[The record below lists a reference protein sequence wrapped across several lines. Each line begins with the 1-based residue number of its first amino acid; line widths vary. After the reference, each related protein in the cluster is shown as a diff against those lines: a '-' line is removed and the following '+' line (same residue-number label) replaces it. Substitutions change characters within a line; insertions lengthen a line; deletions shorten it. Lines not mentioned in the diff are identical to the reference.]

1 LELGLPEF
9 NVNFFGRLTY
19 FFKETVSVNIDN
31 IYGIHHKMLDEKVL
45 LAYKGDFNHGIVN
58 ILLTNAKSQM
68 EGLGLELA
76 TRKKLY
82 NIMVECLEN
91 INRYA
96 GEGTFEN
103 DLLKNFPL
111 FLLGMSESGY
121 YVTIGNLIRG
131 EDKELLKIQLDDVS
145 KLSQSELKEKYRD
158 VIMDAKITEGG
169 GAGLGII
176 DMAIKSENRL
186 EYTFNDVKDDISF
199 FILEIKI

>member
-1 LELGLPEF
+1 M
-9 NVNFFGRLTY
+9 T
-19 FFKETVSVNIDN
+19 VNIDN
-31 IYGIHHKMLDEKVL
+31 IYGIHHKMLDKKIL

-58 ILLTNAKSQM
+58 ALLTNAKSQM

-96 GEGTFEN
+96 GEGAFETR
-103 DLLKNFPL
+103 LLKNFPL

-121 YVTIGNLIRG
+121 YITVGNLIK
-131 EDKELLKIQLDDVS
+131 EQDKEDLKIQLDDVN
-145 KLSQSELKEKYRD
+145 KLNRDELKEKYRGAILKAE
-158 VIMDAKITEGG
+158 VTEGS

-176 DMAIKSENRL
+176 DMAIKSDNRL

-199 FILEIKI
+199 FILEIKV

>member
-1 LELGLPEF
+1 M
-9 NVNFFGRLTY
+9 
-19 FFKETVSVNIDN
+19 SVNIDN
-31 IYGIHHKMLDEKVL
+31 IFGIHHKLLDTKIL

-58 ILLTNAKSQM
+58 ALLTNAKSQM

-91 INRYA
+91 INRNA
-96 GEGTFEN
+96 GEGAFEN
-103 DLLKNFPL
+103 DLLRSYPL
-111 FLLGMSESGY
+111 FLLGRSETGY
-121 YVTIGNLIRG
+121 YITVGNLIRD
-131 EDKELLKIQLDDVS
+131 EDKEGLRMKLDDVN
-145 KLSQSELKEKYRD
+145 KLNRAELKEKYRD
-158 VIMDAKITEGG
+158 AIIKAEVREGS

-199 FILEIKI
+199 FILEIKV